1 MNVGYNE
8 IRKTKGNI
16 MFLIRE
22 KRTLTKTVTRM
33 VIDAP
38 WVVKH
43 AEVGQFVMIRVDK
56 DGERIPLT
64 IAEMHQSK
72 GTLGIIFQVVGRS
85 TYLLNQLNEGDFIH
99 DVAGPM
105 GKPSELEGLKRVL
118 LIGGGVGCA
127 ILYPIA
133 QKLASLGTEIGTIIG
148 FKNKELIFLED
159 EFIEVSNHAE
169 LMTDDGSKGK
179 KGFVTDALIKMLEED
194 SNYDKVIAIG
204 PIMMMKKVSEIT
216 KNYHIPTVVSMNP
229 IMVDGTG
236 FLCNIRV
243 KVGEDIKFACVD
255 GPEFD
260 GHLIDFDIAQKRNEL
275 YQQKEQQDYKNTQRG
290 GDSYAK

>member
-1 MNVGYNE
+1 
-8 IRKTKGNI
+8 
-16 MFLIRE
+16 
-22 KRTLTKTVTRM
+22 
-33 VIDAP
+33 
-38 WVVKH
+38 
-43 AEVGQFVMIRVDK
+43 
-56 DGERIPLT
+56 
-64 IAEMHQSK
+64 K

-236 FLCNIRV
+236 MCGGCRV